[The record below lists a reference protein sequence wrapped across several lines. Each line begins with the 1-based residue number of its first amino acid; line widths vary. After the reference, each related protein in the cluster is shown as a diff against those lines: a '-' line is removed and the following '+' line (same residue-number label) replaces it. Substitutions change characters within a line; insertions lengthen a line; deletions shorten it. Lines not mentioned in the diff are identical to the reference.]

1 MGLCYMSKLKT
12 TKEAQLEQ
20 NLIELLCEGH
30 GQWTYRPDL
39 KSEADLW
46 RNLRDKIENR
56 NKSELDGH
64 DLTNSE
70 FERIKSEILASTK
83 TPFDAAKWLR
93 GEKGKCSIV
102 LERDNG
108 LGRVELVVYS
118 SLEKNGGFS
127 SYEIVNQIA
136 KGSSKLEERE
146 RRFDVTLLISGL
158 PIIQIELKLQLL
170 RMELNKL
177 IIRLKNM

>member
-1 MGLCYMSKLKT
+1 MDISS
-12 TKEAQLEQ
+12 
-20 NLIELLCEGH
+20 
-30 GQWTYRPDL
+30 RF

-56 NKSELDGH
+56 NKSELDGY
-64 DLTNSE
+64 DLTDSE

-108 LGRVELVVYS
+108 LGRIELVVYS
-118 SLEKNGGFS
+118 NLEKNGGFS

-136 KGSSKLEERE
+136 K
-146 RRFDVTLLISGL
+146 VA
-158 PIIQIELKLQLL
+158 
-170 RMELNKL
+170 LN
-177 IIRLKNM
+177 

>member
-1 MGLCYMSKLKT
+1 MVKLKI

-56 NKSELDGH
+56 NKSELDGY
-64 DLTNSE
+64 DLTDSE

-108 LGRVELVVYS
+108 LGRIELVVYS
-118 SLEKNGGFS
+118 NLEKNGGFFF
-127 SYEIVNQIA
+127 
-136 KGSSKLEERE
+136 L
-146 RRFDVTLLISGL
+146 
-158 PIIQIELKLQLL
+158 
-170 RMELNKL
+170 
-177 IIRLKNM
+177 